1 MAAVGGWD
9 VRNSHPGDALADA
22 CLLDHD
28 LVRQVREGMNRIK
41 IFRGYYDSRFG
52 RNKAKVKGGD
62 SGGKER
68 MAPDPV
74 HILTES
80 EASNTSEAVKALR
93 ADVRYFKWI
102 NGVVGH
108 TTVIWCGPTDSLLSE
123 NGRPDPSESK
133 RLDTATELLEAIDVG
148 HKASSIIRPPLPPW
162 LLYATAA
169 VLEGCSFVHAGRTG
183 HGRSVDGNPSLPR
196 GLLELAQRHPGVYCL
211 GGVSGLATLTRNV
224 NVDIMG
230 SLRAAGLRV
239 ESVLPLVSGVRS

>member
-1 MAAVGGWD
+1 MLFSLISLCGSCLTQLPPSRGGFRSVVQGLADVSMAAVGGWD

-102 NGVVGH
+102 MVSLGIPPSFGVV
-108 TTVIWCGPTDSLLSE
+108 
-123 NGRPDPSESK
+123 
-133 RLDTATELLEAIDVG
+133 RLILCYLKMDVLT
-148 HKASSIIRPPLPPW
+148 HLKANDLIRPRSFWRPSML
-162 LLYATAA
+162 ATKLVALSA
-169 VLEGCSFVHAGRTG
+169 L
-183 HGRSVDGNPSLPR
+183 PSLR
-196 GLLELAQRHPGVYCL
+196 GCCTPPQL
-211 GGVSGLATLTRNV
+211 S
-224 NVDIMG
+224 
-230 SLRAAGLRV
+230 
-239 ESVLPLVSGVRS
+239 